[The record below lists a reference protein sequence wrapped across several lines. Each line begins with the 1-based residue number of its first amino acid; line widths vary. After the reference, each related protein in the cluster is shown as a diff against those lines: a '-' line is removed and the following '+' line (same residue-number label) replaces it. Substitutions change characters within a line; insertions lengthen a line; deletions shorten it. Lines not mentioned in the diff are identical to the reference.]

1 MQRFRM
7 CENEQEKGATPVVWG
22 CSDQDG
28 RQRRPLGRLRA
39 FSFIFAGSILD
50 VLIQDI
56 GGSLLG
62 KPPKLRHFNRGC

>member
-1 MQRFRM
+1 M
-7 CENEQEKGATPVVWG
+7 CENKQEKGATPVVWG

-39 FSFIFAGSILD
+39 FSFIFAGSLLD

>member
-1 MQRFRM
+1 M
-7 CENEQEKGATPVVWG
+7 CENKQEKGATPIVRG
-22 CSDQDG
+22 YSDQDG
-28 RQRRPLGRLRA
+28 RQCRPLGRLRA
-39 FSFIFAGSILD
+39 FETIFAGSLLD